1 MVNLEEKKQLI
12 NTTFIK
18 MLKKFALTFL
28 VCLSSYT
35 YSQQILNVREQAEVI
50 DSILEDRL
58 NNLLPHL
65 MDETDIDMWVLISRE
80 YNEDPV
86 LKTMLPANWLHA
98 RRRTILVFYRDKAL
112 NRIDK
117 LAVARYAVGKSI
129 QSAWDKEQQ
138 PDQWKRLIELI
149 KERNPSKIALN
160 YSKDF
165 NICDG
170 LDKTDYQEFMG
181 NLPKKYKN
189 RVISSQP
196 LAVRWIETRT
206 PSEMKLYPQLVEITH
221 SIIEE
226 AFSSKQITV
235 GITTTSDLEWF
246 LRQKVV
252 DLGLDTWFHPTVDIQ
267 RSEEKLVSHLYS
279 FSGRPDDE
287 VIQPGDLLH
296 CDFGITYL
304 RLNTDIQELAYV
316 LRPGEVSAPDY
327 LVEALKKGNQLQD
340 ILTSNFKVGAL
351 GNDILKASLTQ
362 AKEKGLKP
370 SIYTHPLG
378 LYGHSSGTTIGMWDA
393 QNGITTED
401 GTAYPMRSET
411 VYSIELN
418 TTVEIP
424 QWKRTIRVMLEEN
437 GYFGKEGFR
446 YINGRQKQLLLV
458 GANSSHISN

>member
-1 MVNLEEKKQLI
+1 
-12 NTTFIK
+12 
-18 MLKKFALTFL
+18 
-28 VCLSSYT
+28 
-35 YSQQILNVREQAEVI
+35 
-50 DSILEDRL
+50 
-58 NNLLPHL
+58 
-65 MDETDIDMWVLISRE
+65 
-80 YNEDPV
+80 
-86 LKTMLPANWLHA
+86 
-98 RRRTILVFYRDKAL
+98 
-112 NRIDK
+112 
-117 LAVARYAVGKSI
+117 
-129 QSAWDKEQQ
+129 
-138 PDQWKRLIELI
+138 
-149 KERNPSKIALN
+149 
-160 YSKDF
+160 
-165 NICDG
+165 
-170 LDKTDYQEFMG
+170 
-181 NLPKKYKN
+181 
-189 RVISSQP
+189 
-196 LAVRWIETRT
+196 
-206 PSEMKLYPQLVEITH
+206 
-221 SIIEE
+221 
-226 AFSSKQITV
+226 
-235 GITTTSDLEWF
+235 
-246 LRQKVV
+246 
-252 DLGLDTWFHPTVDIQ
+252 LDTWFHPTVDIQ

-446 YINGRQKQLLLV
+446 YINGRQKELLLV